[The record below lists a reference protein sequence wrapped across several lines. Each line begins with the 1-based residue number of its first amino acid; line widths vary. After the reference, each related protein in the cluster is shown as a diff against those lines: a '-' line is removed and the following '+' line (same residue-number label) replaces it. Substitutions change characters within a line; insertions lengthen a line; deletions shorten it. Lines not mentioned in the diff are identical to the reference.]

1 MEEENSHISWC
12 SLLGTYLGHRE
23 CDVQQICSSDHP
35 FLPIGNSG
43 TVITCLRRI
52 KERAP
57 RRKGES
63 GSLYAESLWAEC
75 TMMRQ
80 GNLGGL

>member
-1 MEEENSHISWC
+1 MV
-12 SLLGTYLGHRE
+12 LATRDLPRAPKLRRGK

-43 TVITCLRRI
+43 TEITCLRRT
-52 KERAP
+52 KESAP

-75 TMMRQ
+75 TMMMQ